1 MEIYNKIISRRTIRK
16 FKQIEIQVELLKKL
30 VNAGRLAPSAM
41 NFQPLE
47 YFIATDKQ
55 LRDKIFNTLIWAKY
69 INPEGNPKEGEEP
82 AAYIIVIF
90 NNDLANEALVKYDVG
105 ASIENI
111 IIAALEESIGCCWL
125 KSFDNKKLSEILEIS
140 EGYSI
145 DSVLALGHPLE
156 NPVSEDIE
164 KDGSIKYYK
173 DPGGRLHVPKRKLED
188 IVHVNRF

>member
-16 FKQIEIQVELLKKL
+16 FKQIEIPVELLKKL

-55 LRDKIFNTLIWAKY
+55 LRGKIFQTLIWAKY
-69 INPEGNPKEGEEP
+69 IAPEGDPKEGEEP

-90 NNDLANEALVKYDVG
+90 NNDLANESLVKYDVG

-111 IIAALEESIGCCWL
+111 IIYE
-125 KSFDNKKLSEILEIS
+125 
-140 EGYSI
+140 
-145 DSVLALGHPLE
+145 
-156 NPVSEDIE
+156 
-164 KDGSIKYYK
+164 
-173 DPGGRLHVPKRKLED
+173 
-188 IVHVNRF
+188 